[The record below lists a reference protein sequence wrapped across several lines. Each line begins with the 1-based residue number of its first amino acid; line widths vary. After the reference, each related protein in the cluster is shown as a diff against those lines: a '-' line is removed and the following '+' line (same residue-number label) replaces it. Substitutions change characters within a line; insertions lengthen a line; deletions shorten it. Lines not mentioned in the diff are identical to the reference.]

1 MGVRV
6 GEVEVGEI
14 QSVVLFISS
23 EDPGVD
29 NVELSENEKFHIINA
44 TLILLAIPPVQNP
57 VGGRS
62 YGSNWFKNQGRF
74 IGGPSVWEVG
84 INRTMW
90 YTLSEHQF
98 QKVNNLQHRVYIIF
112 VSLNVKG
119 LKWDTGRI
127 YPDKEIPLI
136 NITQGIL

>member
-1 MGVRV
+1 M
-6 GEVEVGEI
+6 EVGEI

-62 YGSNWFKNQGRF
+62 YGSN
-74 IGGPSVWEVG
+74 
-84 INRTMW
+84 
-90 YTLSEHQF
+90 
-98 QKVNNLQHRVYIIF
+98 
-112 VSLNVKG
+112 
-119 LKWDTGRI
+119 
-127 YPDKEIPLI
+127 
-136 NITQGIL
+136 